1 MKLSP
6 TAHKWVRGLVDYGGL
21 VVFLLGFFY
30 NTRIVG
36 LASREALVEA
46 TWWLVGGS
54 ALALV
59 VGLVFER
66 RIAPFPL
73 ISGGAAL
80 LFGGLTLF
88 FHDVR
93 FVKMKPTVMNT
104 LFGVVLLGGLILR
117 KNPLKMLL
125 GDAVKMPEEGWRKLT
140 LNYGLF
146 FLALAAVNEIVWRT
160 QPDDIWV
167 VFRFPGL
174 LILSV
179 LFSFA
184 QVPLMMKYAKTDEP
198 PPPHVE

>member
-6 TAHKWVRGLVDYGGL
+6 TARKWVRGIVDYGGL
-21 VVFLLGFFY
+21 AAFVAGYF
-30 NTRIVG
+30 T
-36 LASREALVEA
+36 SRDMVQA

-73 ISGGAAL
+73 IAGGAAL
-80 LFGGLTLF
+80 VFGGLTLF

-104 LFGVVLLGGLILR
+104 IFGAVLLGGLVMR
-117 KNPLKMLL
+117 KNPLKLLL
-125 GDAVKMPEEGWRKLT
+125 GDAVKMPDEGWRRLT

-146 FLALAAVNEIVWRT
+146 FLVLAGLNEAVWRT

>member
-1 MKLSP
+1 
-6 TAHKWVRGLVDYGGL
+6 
-21 VVFLLGFFY
+21 
-30 NTRIVG
+30 
-36 LASREALVEA
+36 
-46 TWWLVGGS
+46 
-54 ALALV
+54 
-59 VGLVFER
+59 
-66 RIAPFPL
+66 
-73 ISGGAAL
+73 
-80 LFGGLTLF
+80 
-88 FHDVR
+88 
-93 FVKMKPTVMNT
+93 VMNS

-146 FLALAAVNEIVWRT
+146 FLALAAVNEVVWRT